1 MSGFA
6 LDAGVTQNTSV
17 IQGAEACPK
26 STYKKDLIGNEE
38 SQGRERDKREERP
51 CLGADLAVFN
61 NCNNYQ
67 CTMEVTPGTISLH
80 PSEL

>member
-6 LDAGVTQNTSV
+6 LGAVVTQKTSV

-26 STYKKDLIGNEE
+26 SIYKKDLIDNEE
-38 SQGRERDKREERP
+38 SQDRERDKREERP
-51 CLGADLAVFN
+51 RLGADLTVFN
-61 NCNNYQ
+61 NYNNYQ
-67 CTMEVTPGTISLH
+67 CTMEVTPGTISLR